1 MCVKLGVIIFFRKKL
16 CEEVLAAYPSLSD
29 EEIQLLLP
37 KKESI
42 SIMKI
47 LTHNGHIGKVY
58 CVAKIPMFFQLDSY
72 DTLLFPTI
80 YTLWHHPYLLNAF
93 TTHTPVVSKLVGGA
107 DLMLPGLILKE
118 PVTLYSFGKLPK
130 GTPVLINTEENKVWI
145 FIMPSVNYKSKLQ
158 LKI

>member
-1 MCVKLGVIIFFRKKL
+1 M
-16 CEEVLAAYPSLSD
+16 AAYPSLSD

-47 LTHNGHIGKVY
+47 VTHSGHVGKVY
-58 CVAKIPMFFQLDSY
+58 CVAKIPMFFQLDSH

-80 YTLWHHPYLLNAF
+80 YTLWHHPYLLNTF
-93 TTHTPVVSKLVGGA
+93 TTHPPVVSKFVGGA
-107 DLMLPGLILKE
+107 DLMLPGLVLKE

-130 GTPVLINTEENKVWI
+130 GTPVSINTEENKVWI
-145 FIMPSVNYKSKLQ
+145 FIISPVKFT
-158 LKI
+158 